1 MTINHNSIKNF
12 EKIILFF
19 SHFLDPFKKKNIL
32 RILVYHHI
40 EKKYFSRFEN
50 QLKILSKDWKF
61 ITPSQFE
68 DHVNKKKI
76 LKGRNLLIT
85 FDDGFKSNFFVEKKI
100 LEKFDIKAIFFVP
113 SDFIKLNSHSKTQ
126 KFINE
131 NILDHIRPKNFEK
144 LKSMTVKDLKVLLK
158 KGHTIGC
165 HTKTHA
171 NLASIENFFE
181 LKKEILH
188 SAKNLENLLKV
199 DITHF
204 AYTYGN
210 YESISKRSFMI
221 AKKKYRFIYSCLR
234 GNNFYNEKNTL
245 IKRDTVYLE
254 NSNNLLKIF
263 LSGIIDLKYLLKKLK
278 IDKKLSN

>member
-1 MTINHNSIKNF
+1 MILNHNSIKNF

-19 SHFLDPFKKKNIL
+19 LDFLSLFKKKDIL

-40 EKKYFSRFEN
+40 EKNYFNRFEN
-50 QLKILSKDWKF
+50 QLKILRKNWKF
-61 ITPSQFE
+61 ITPRQFE
-68 DHVNKKKI
+68 DHMNKKKI

-100 LEKFDIKAIFFVP
+100 LNKFDIKAIFFIP
-113 SDFIKLNSHSKTQ
+113 SDFINLKSHKKTQ

-131 NILDHIRPKNFEK
+131 NILDHVRPKNFEK
-144 LKSMTVKDLKVLLK
+144 LKSMSVNDLKVLIK

-171 NLASIENFFE
+171 NLANIDNFFD
-181 LKKEILH
+181 LKNEILH
-188 SAKNLENLLKV
+188 SAKNLEKLLKINI
-199 DITHF
+199 DHF

-221 AKKKYRFIYSCLR
+221 AKKKYRYIYSCLR
-234 GNNFYNEKNTL
+234 GNNFYNKKNTL
-245 IKRDTVYLE
+245 IKRDTIYLE

-263 LSGIIDLKYLLKKLK
+263 LSGIIDLKYLLKQMK
-278 IDKKLSN
+278 IDKELSN

>member
-1 MTINHNSIKNF
+1 MILNHNSIKNF

-19 SHFLDPFKKKNIL
+19 LNFLSLFKKKDIL

-40 EKKYFSRFEN
+40 EKNYFNRFEN
-50 QLKILSKDWKF
+50 QLKILRKNWKF
-61 ITPSQFE
+61 ITPRQFE
-68 DHVNKKKI
+68 DHMNKKKI

-100 LEKFDIKAIFFVP
+100 LNKFDIKAIFFIP
-113 SDFIKLNSHSKTQ
+113 SDFINFKSHKKTQ

-131 NILDHIRPKNFEK
+131 NILDHVRPKNFEK
-144 LKSMTVKDLKVLLK
+144 LKSMSVNDLKVLIK

-171 NLASIENFFE
+171 NLANIDNFFD
-181 LKKEILH
+181 LKNEILH
-188 SAKNLENLLKV
+188 SAKNLEKLLKV
-199 DITHF
+199 NIDHF

-221 AKKKYRFIYSCLR
+221 AKKKYRYIYSCLR
-234 GNNFYNEKNTL
+234 GNNFYNKKNTL
-245 IKRDTVYLE
+245 IKRDTIYLE

-263 LSGIIDLKYLLKKLK
+263 LSGIIDLKYLLKQMK
-278 IDKKLSN
+278 IDKELSN

>member
-1 MTINHNSIKNF
+1 MILNHNSIKNF

-19 SHFLDPFKKKNIL
+19 LDFLSLFKKKDIL

-40 EKKYFSRFEN
+40 EKNYFNRFEN
-50 QLKILSKDWKF
+50 QLKILRENWKF
-61 ITPSQFE
+61 ITPRQFE
-68 DHVNKKKI
+68 DHMNKKKI

-100 LEKFDIKAIFFVP
+100 LNKFDIKAIFFIP
-113 SDFIKLNSHSKTQ
+113 SDFINLKSHKKTQ

-131 NILDHIRPKNFEK
+131 NILDHVRPKNFEK
-144 LKSMTVKDLKVLLK
+144 LKSMSVNDLKVLIK

-171 NLASIENFFE
+171 NLANIDNFFD
-181 LKKEILH
+181 LKNEILH
-188 SAKNLENLLKV
+188 SAKNLEKLLKINI
-199 DITHF
+199 DHF

-221 AKKKYRFIYSCLR
+221 AKKKYRYIYSCLR
-234 GNNFYNEKNTL
+234 GNNFYNKKNTL
-245 IKRDTVYLE
+245 IKRDTIYLE

-263 LSGIIDLKYLLKKLK
+263 LSGIIDLKYLLKQMK
-278 IDKKLSN
+278 IDKELSN